1 MPSRPETDPV
11 SAHVDAVLR
20 LEVRPRLV
28 QLSRE
33 LRHSLELSV
42 AVVRDG
48 LVVSTAPPLM
58 ATVPGGP
65 PQRGELRLTFKQVFN
80 PDSRLF
86 QAQAEFAPD
95 ERTPTFT
102 GFDIEGHVTSTDD
115 AVTTRVRGWI
125 VLWGRD

>member
-1 MPSRPETDPV
+1 MPDRPETEPV
-11 SAHVDAVLR
+11 PAHVDAVLR
-20 LEVRPRLV
+20 IDVRPRLV
-28 QLSRE
+28 QLSQE
-33 LRHSLELSV
+33 LGHSLELTV

-48 LVVSTAPPLM
+48 LVVGTAPTLV

-115 AVTTRVRGWI
+115 VVTTRVRGWS
-125 VLWGRD
+125 VLWGRL